1 MCPLK
6 NLSWLASHVTCH
18 SKLREAQE
26 FGSSFWQ
33 KQEGIV
39 ARKRPTNDC
48 NSTLTRGPGFPRV
61 HHSTVIPP
69 GEREKHHLHKN
80 NKTTFPQTEAQV
92 SVSVSLSLPPPLFPY
107 PSVILFSPDS
117 PRTTPPP
124 PNPPLCSS
132 SSSYFLQLLQCLLQP
147 QGFHGGAHILS
158 NNRERRA
165 QRLLYHICLHL
176 PARGEDKSEP
186 VSRERGYTVMSQKT
200 SQPIKRLGFS
210 TAHRKNVVGGGGET
224 AARLSVLHAHQN
236 AHSSC
241 THFSR

>member
-1 MCPLK
+1 MSSQESVMVGLPCHMPLQ
-6 NLSWLASHVTCH
+6 T
-18 SKLREAQE
+18 REAQE

-33 KQEGIV
+33 KQEGII

-92 SVSVSLSLPPPLFPY
+92 SVSVSLSLPPLTFLIPLSFFFP
-107 PSVILFSPDS
+107 L
-117 PRTTPPP
+117 TPPGQP
-124 PNPPLCSS
+124 PPSPNPPLCSS

-147 QGFHGGAHILS
+147 QGFHGGACILS
-158 NNRERRA
+158 SNRERRA
-165 QRLLYHICLHL
+165 QRLLYHICMHL
-176 PARGEDKSEP
+176 PAEGEDKSEP

-210 TAHRKNVVGGGGET
+210 TAHRKNVVWGEKQQQGF
-224 AARLSVLHAHQN
+224 LSYMHTKTPTPVAHI
-236 AHSSC
+236 
-241 THFSR
+241 FSR

>member
-1 MCPLK
+1 MSSQECVMVGLPCHMPLQ
-6 NLSWLASHVTCH
+6 T
-18 SKLREAQE
+18 REAQE

-33 KQEGIV
+33 KQEGII

-92 SVSVSLSLPPPLFPY
+92 SVSVSLSPPPPHFPY

-124 PNPPLCSS
+124 RQTPLSVPLPHHPF
-132 SSSYFLQLLQCLLQP
+132 SSYFSFSCSHKASTEEP
-147 QGFHGGAHILS
+147 TYFPVT
-158 NNRERRA
+158 E
-165 QRLLYHICLHL
+165 
-176 PARGEDKSEP
+176 RGEHSDVFTIYACTSL
-186 VSRERGYTVMSQKT
+186 QKAKINLNLYPGNEAT
-200 SQPIKRLGFS
+200 L
-210 TAHRKNVVGGGGET
+210 
-224 AARLSVLHAHQN
+224 
-236 AHSSC
+236 
-241 THFSR
+241 

>member
-1 MCPLK
+1 MSSQESVMVGLPCHMPLQ
-6 NLSWLASHVTCH
+6 T
-18 SKLREAQE
+18 REARE

-92 SVSVSLSLPPPLFPY
+92 SVSVSLSLSRPPPALSHFPY

-117 PRTTPPP
+117 PRTTTPPP
-124 PNPPLCSS
+124 KPPSL
-132 SSSYFLQLLQCLLQP
+132 FLFLI
-147 QGFHGGAHILS
+147 ILS
-158 NNRERRA
+158 PVTSVSPAATRLPRRSPHTF
-165 QRLLYHICLHL
+165 Q
-176 PARGEDKSEP
+176 
-186 VSRERGYTVMSQKT
+186 
-200 SQPIKRLGFS
+200 
-210 TAHRKNVVGGGGET
+210 
-224 AARLSVLHAHQN
+224 
-236 AHSSC
+236 
-241 THFSR
+241 

>member
-6 NLSWLASHVTCH
+6 NVSWLASHVTCRC
-18 SKLREAQE
+18 KPREARE

-92 SVSVSLSLPPPLFPY
+92 SVSVSLSLSPLTFLIPLSFFFPLTPPGQPPPQTPL
-107 PSVILFSPDS
+107 SV
-117 PRTTPPP
+117 
-124 PNPPLCSS
+124 PLPHHTF
-132 SSSYFLQLLQCLLQP
+132 SSYFSVSCSHKASTEEP
-147 QGFHGGAHILS
+147 TYFPVT
-158 NNRERRA
+158 E
-165 QRLLYHICLHL
+165 
-176 PARGEDKSEP
+176 RGEHSDFFTI
-186 VSRERGYTVMSQKT
+186 YACT
-200 SQPIKRLGFS
+200 SLQRAKINLNLYPGNEATL
-210 TAHRKNVVGGGGET
+210 
-224 AARLSVLHAHQN
+224 
-236 AHSSC
+236 
-241 THFSR
+241 